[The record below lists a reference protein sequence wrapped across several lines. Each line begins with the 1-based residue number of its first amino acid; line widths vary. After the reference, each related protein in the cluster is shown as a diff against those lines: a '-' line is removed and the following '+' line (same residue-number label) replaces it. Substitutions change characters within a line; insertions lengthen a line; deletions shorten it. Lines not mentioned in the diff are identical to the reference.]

1 MNSVPFNFLMRGH
14 LIMLV
19 VRVMQDP
26 TCLARLLTLVDTV
39 SPFDFKTNFMVWDS
53 IVGANPFVDKVSD

>member
-1 MNSVPFNFLMRGH
+1 
-14 LIMLV
+14 MLV